1 MATIKKLTEHLDAI
15 ARRLKLDKKLL
26 IILAIG
32 FAGMAFLLLSELWS
46 GKDKSADT
54 ENAKSVQT
62 ADSVN
67 YSEDLERRL
76 TDIISS
82 INGAGKTK
90 VMVTLENGLESVYAD
105 RETIRNGKT
114 AAGSADRNESYESDR
129 EYIIIQTDEGG
140 EGGLVIKVIQPRV
153 RGVAIVCQG
162 GDSAVVRQQIAET
175 VSAVLDISSARI
187 YISKSAY

>member
-1 MATIKKLTEHLDAI
+1 M
-15 ARRLKLDKKLL
+15 KLDKKLL

-54 ENAKSVQT
+54 KNAKSIQT
-62 ADSVN
+62 ADSVS

-90 VMVTLENGLESVYAD
+90 VMVTLESGLESVYAD

-114 AAGSADRNESYESDR
+114 AAGSSDRNESYESDR
-129 EYIIIQTDEGG
+129 EYIVIQTDEGG

-153 RGVAIVCQG
+153 GGRHCLPGRGLGCCQAANRG
-162 GDSAVVRQQIAET
+162 NSFRCAGHQLRQNLHIK
-175 VSAVLDISSARI
+175 IRI
-187 YISKSAY
+187 LIELEERQK